1 MVKKILFICK
11 HNIFRSRVG
20 EEYLK
25 KINPNVKVSGAGIIM
40 GDTIPQV
47 TLDSAKEYGLDIS
60 YNPRPL
66 SIELLREQDIII
78 VVASD
83 VPEELFNNPLYEAT
97 NKVRFW
103 NIDDVKNLFTPSD
116 ENNKEIIEKIIKKVD
131 ELNKEL
137 IG

>member
-1 MVKKILFICK
+1 MVNAVSAILFP
-11 HNIFRSRVG
+11 
-20 EEYLK
+20 L
-25 KINPNVKVSGAGIIM
+25 VSNNGF
-40 GDTIPQV
+40 TSV
-47 TLDSAKEYGLDIS
+47 TSKQTTF
-60 YNPRPL
+60 PV
-66 SIELLREQDIII
+66 SIKLLREQDIVI

-83 VPEELFNNPLYEAT
+83 VPRELFDNPLYEAT

-137 IG
+137 TE